1 MKHTLNI
8 PILGFAAYSGTGKTT
23 LLEALIPKL
32 TKAGLRIGMLKHA
45 HHNFD
50 VDQPGKDSHRLR
62 KAGASQMLISSRNR
76 FALMTETPESE
87 SEFDYLLTRFDED
100 KLDVVL
106 VEGCKNIAFPK
117 IELHRE
123 EVGKPWLHPNDE
135 NIIAIASDSGEL
147 DSELPQMNINDLEAI
162 AQFVI
167 QYVQEAKAPKS
178 KEKEAACCDTL
189 SPAFLSVVQGQ
200 EKILSLVNTVS
211 ETEACKIEDAYGR
224 VLADHVV
231 SPVNVPQY
239 TNSAMD
245 GYAIRGDDVERES
258 YQVVAKVMAG
268 HAYDKPLE
276 VGQAVK
282 IMTGAPTPINGDTV
296 VMREQASKDGDTVT
310 FNGASIKT
318 GQNVRQAG
326 EDLAIGND
334 VFTAG
339 TRLASPEMGM
349 IASLGFGEANVF
361 RKLKVAVFSTGDEV
375 QAPGT
380 EQKANSIYD
389 SNRFTIMGM
398 LEKLGCE
405 ILDFGILEDNE
416 QLMIEAL
423 ENASAQADVVMT
435 SGGVSVGDADYIKLA
450 LDKLGQIDFW
460 RINMR
465 PGRPLAFGQINDK
478 PFFGL
483 PGNPVAVM
491 VSFINFVEP
500 ALRKMQGE
508 QGWKP
513 LKVSAIATENLRSR
527 QGRTEFSR
535 GIYELDETGRL
546 TVRTTGKQGSGILR
560 SMSEANCLIEI
571 SPAVDTVKAGESVT
585 IIPLQAESR
594 PIQNSKVSMSGL
606 FIDYRK
612 IFQRDSYGSH
622 HSLHLQRPRQRTDV
636 LVPATPQHSRSSCR
650 SRRYRYH

>member
-23 LLEALIPKL
+23 LLEALLPKL
-32 TKAGLRIGMLKHA
+32 TEAGLGIGMLKHA

-50 VDQPGKDSHRLR
+50 VDKPGKDSYRLR
-62 KAGASQMLISSRNR
+62 KAGASQMLIASRNR
-76 FALMTETPESE
+76 FALMTETPEAE
-87 SEFDYLLTRFDED
+87 AEFEYLLTRFDED

-123 EVGKPWLHPNDE
+123 EVGKPWLYPHDE
-135 NIIAIASDSGEL
+135 NIIAIASDTAEL
-147 DSELPQMNINDLEAI
+147 DSELPQMNINDLDAI
-162 AQFVI
+162 AQFVL
-167 QYVQEAKAPKS
+167 QYVQDAKAPKS
-178 KEKEAACCDTL
+178 KEKDAACCDTL

-211 ETEACKIEDAYGR
+211 EIEACKIENAYGR
-224 VLADHVV
+224 VLAEHII

-245 GYAIRGDDVERES
+245 GYAIRSDDVDRDS
-258 YQVVAKVMAG
+258 YQVVAEVMAG
-268 HAYDKPLE
+268 HAYDQPLE

-282 IMTGAPTPINGDTV
+282 IMTGAPTPLNGDTV
-296 VMREQASKDGDTVT
+296 VMREQASQEGDKVT
-310 FNGASIKT
+310 FDGANIKA

-326 EDLAIGND
+326 EDLAIGSD

-465 PGRPLAFGQINDK
+465 PGRPLAFGQINNK

-513 LKVSAIATENLRSR
+513 LKVNAIATENLRSR

-535 GIYELDETGRL
+535 GIYELDDTGRL

-571 SPAVDTVKAGESVT
+571 SPAIDTVKAGESVT
-585 IIPLQAESR
+585 IIPLQGR
-594 PIQNSKVSMSGL
+594 I
-606 FIDYRK
+606 
-612 IFQRDSYGSH
+612 
-622 HSLHLQRPRQRTDV
+622 
-636 LVPATPQHSRSSCR
+636 
-650 SRRYRYH
+650 

>member
-23 LLEALIPKL
+23 LLEALLPKL
-32 TKAGLRIGMLKHA
+32 TEAGLRIGMLKHA

-50 VDQPGKDSHRLR
+50 VDKPGKDSYRLR
-62 KAGASQMLISSRNR
+62 KAGASQMLIASRNR
-76 FALMTETPESE
+76 FALMTETPEAE
-87 SEFDYLLTRFDED
+87 AEFEYLLTRFDED
-100 KLDVVL
+100 MLDVVL

-123 EVGKPWLHPNDE
+123 EVGKPWLYPNDE
-135 NIIAIASDSGEL
+135 NIIAIASDGGEL

-167 QYVQEAKAPKS
+167 QYVQEAKAPKN

-211 ETEACKIEDAYGR
+211 EIEACKIENAYGR
-224 VLADHVV
+224 VLAEHIV

-245 GYAIRGDDVERES
+245 GYVIRSDDVDRDS
-258 YQVVAKVMAG
+258 YQVVAEVMAG
-268 HAYDKPLE
+268 HAYDQPLE

-282 IMTGAPTPINGDTV
+282 IMTGAPTPRNGDTV
-296 VMREQASKDGDTVT
+296 VMREQASQEGDNVT
-310 FNGASIKT
+310 FNGANIKA

-326 EDLAIGND
+326 EDLAIGSD

-339 TRLASPEMGM
+339 ARLASPEMGM

-465 PGRPLAFGQINDK
+465 PGRPLAFGQINNK

-513 LKVSAIATENLRSR
+513 LKVNAIATENLRSR

-535 GIYELDETGRL
+535 GIYELDDTGRL

-571 SPAVDTVKAGESVT
+571 SPAIDTVKAGESVT
-585 IIPLQAESR
+585 IIPLQGR
-594 PIQNSKVSMSGL
+594 I
-606 FIDYRK
+606 
-612 IFQRDSYGSH
+612 
-622 HSLHLQRPRQRTDV
+622 
-636 LVPATPQHSRSSCR
+636 
-650 SRRYRYH
+650 

>member
-23 LLEALIPKL
+23 LLESLLPKL
-32 TKAGLRIGMLKHA
+32 TEAGLRIGMLKHA

-50 VDQPGKDSHRLR
+50 VDKPGKDSYRLR
-62 KAGASQMLISSRNR
+62 KAGASQMLIASRNR
-76 FALMTETPESE
+76 FALMTETPEAE
-87 SEFDYLLTRFDED
+87 AEFEYLLTRFDED

-123 EVGKPWLHPNDE
+123 EVGKPWLYPHDE
-135 NIIAIASDSGEL
+135 NIIAIASDTAEL
-147 DSELPQMNINDLEAI
+147 DSELPQMNINDLDAI
-162 AQFVI
+162 AQFVL

-178 KEKEAACCDTL
+178 KEKDAACCDTL

-211 ETEACKIEDAYGR
+211 EIEACKIENAYGR
-224 VLADHVV
+224 VLAEHII

-245 GYAIRGDDVERES
+245 GYAIRSDDVDRDS
-258 YQVVAKVMAG
+258 YQVVAEVMAG
-268 HAYDKPLE
+268 HAYDQSLQ

-282 IMTGAPTPINGDTV
+282 IMTGAPTPLNGDTV
-296 VMREQASKDGDTVT
+296 VMREQASQEGDKVT
-310 FNGASIKT
+310 FNGAHIKA

-326 EDLAIGND
+326 EDLAIGSD
-334 VFTAG
+334 VFTVG

-465 PGRPLAFGQINDK
+465 PGRPLAFGQINNK

-513 LKVSAIATENLRSR
+513 LKVNAVATENLRSR

-535 GIYELDETGRL
+535 GIYELDDTGRL

-571 SPAVDTVKAGESVT
+571 SPAIDTVKAGESVT
-585 IIPLQAESR
+585 IIPLQGR
-594 PIQNSKVSMSGL
+594 I
-606 FIDYRK
+606 
-612 IFQRDSYGSH
+612 
-622 HSLHLQRPRQRTDV
+622 
-636 LVPATPQHSRSSCR
+636 
-650 SRRYRYH
+650 

>member
-23 LLEALIPKL
+23 LLEALLPKL
-32 TKAGLRIGMLKHA
+32 TEAGLRIGMLKHA

-76 FALMTETPESE
+76 FALMTETRESE
-87 SEFDYLLTRFDED
+87 SEFDYLLTRFDEE

-200 EKILSLVNTVS
+200 EKILSLVNTVA
-211 ETEACKIEDAYGR
+211 ETEACKIENAYGR

-245 GYAIRGDDVERES
+245 GYAIRGDDIERDN
-258 YQVVAKVMAG
+258 YQVVAEVMAG
-268 HAYDKPLE
+268 HAYDQPLE

-296 VMREQASKDGDTVT
+296 VMREQATQNGDTVT

-326 EDLAIGND
+326 EDLAIGSD

-380 EQKANSIYD
+380 DQKANSIYD

-527 QGRTEFSR
+527 LGRTEFSR

-571 SPAVDTVKAGESVT
+571 SPAVDTVKTGESVT
-585 IIPLQAESR
+585 IIPLQGR
-594 PIQNSKVSMSGL
+594 I
-606 FIDYRK
+606 
-612 IFQRDSYGSH
+612 
-622 HSLHLQRPRQRTDV
+622 
-636 LVPATPQHSRSSCR
+636 
-650 SRRYRYH
+650 

>member
-23 LLEALIPKL
+23 LLEALLPKL
-32 TKAGLRIGMLKHA
+32 TEAGLRIGMLKHA

-50 VDQPGKDSHRLR
+50 VDKPGKDSYRLR
-62 KAGASQMLISSRNR
+62 KAGASQMLIASRNR
-76 FALMTETPESE
+76 FALMTETPEAE
-87 SEFDYLLTRFDED
+87 AEFEYLLTRFDED

-123 EVGKPWLHPNDE
+123 EVGKPWLYPHDE
-135 NIIAIASDSGEL
+135 NIIAIASDTAEL
-147 DSELPQMNINDLEAI
+147 DSELPQMNINDLDAI
-162 AQFVI
+162 AQFVL
-167 QYVQEAKAPKS
+167 QYVQDAKAPKS
-178 KEKEAACCDTL
+178 KEKDAACCDTL

-211 ETEACKIEDAYGR
+211 EIEACKIENAYGR
-224 VLADHVV
+224 VLAEHII

-245 GYAIRGDDVERES
+245 GYAIRSDDVDRDS
-258 YQVVAKVMAG
+258 YQVVAEVMAG
-268 HAYDKPLE
+268 HAYDQPLE

-282 IMTGAPTPINGDTV
+282 IMTGAPTPLNGDTV
-296 VMREQASKDGDTVT
+296 VMREQATQEGDKVT
-310 FNGASIKT
+310 FDGANIKA

-326 EDLAIGND
+326 EDLAIGSD

-465 PGRPLAFGQINDK
+465 PGRPLAFGQINNK

-513 LKVSAIATENLRSR
+513 LKVNAIATENLRSR

-535 GIYELDETGRL
+535 GIYELDDTGRL

-571 SPAVDTVKAGESVT
+571 SPAIDTVKAGESVT
-585 IIPLQAESR
+585 IIPLQGR
-594 PIQNSKVSMSGL
+594 I
-606 FIDYRK
+606 
-612 IFQRDSYGSH
+612 
-622 HSLHLQRPRQRTDV
+622 
-636 LVPATPQHSRSSCR
+636 
-650 SRRYRYH
+650 

>member
-23 LLEALIPKL
+23 LLEALLPKL
-32 TKAGLRIGMLKHA
+32 TEAGLRIGMLKHA

-50 VDQPGKDSHRLR
+50 VDKPGKDSYRLR
-62 KAGASQMLISSRNR
+62 KAGASQMLIASRNR
-76 FALMTETPESE
+76 FALMTETPEAE
-87 SEFDYLLTRFDED
+87 AEFEYLLTRFDED

-123 EVGKPWLHPNDE
+123 EVGKPWLYPHDD
-135 NIIAIASDSGEL
+135 NIIAIASDTAEL
-147 DSELPQMNINDLEAI
+147 DSELPQMNINDLDAI
-162 AQFVI
+162 AQFVL

-178 KEKEAACCDTL
+178 KEKDAACCDTL

-211 ETEACKIEDAYGR
+211 EIEACKIENAYGR
-224 VLADHVV
+224 VLAEHII

-245 GYAIRGDDVERES
+245 GYAIRSDDVDRDS
-258 YQVVAKVMAG
+258 YQVVAEVMAG
-268 HAYDKPLE
+268 HAYDQPLQ

-282 IMTGAPTPINGDTV
+282 IMTGAPTPRNGDTV
-296 VMREQASKDGDTVT
+296 VMREQASQEGDKVT
-310 FNGASIKT
+310 FNCAHIKA

-326 EDLAIGND
+326 EDLAIGSD

-465 PGRPLAFGQINDK
+465 PGRPLAFGQINNK

-513 LKVSAIATENLRSR
+513 LKVNAIATENLRSR

-535 GIYELDETGRL
+535 GIYELDNTGRL

-571 SPAVDTVKAGESVT
+571 SPAIDTVKAGESVT
-585 IIPLQAESR
+585 IIPLQGR
-594 PIQNSKVSMSGL
+594 I
-606 FIDYRK
+606 
-612 IFQRDSYGSH
+612 
-622 HSLHLQRPRQRTDV
+622 
-636 LVPATPQHSRSSCR
+636 
-650 SRRYRYH
+650 

>member
-23 LLEALIPKL
+23 LLEALLPKL
-32 TKAGLRIGMLKHA
+32 TEAGLRIGMLKHA

-50 VDQPGKDSHRLR
+50 VDKPGKDSYRLR
-62 KAGASQMLISSRNR
+62 KAGASQMLIASRNR
-76 FALMTETPESE
+76 FALMTETPEAE
-87 SEFDYLLTRFDED
+87 AEFEYLLTRFDED

-123 EVGKPWLHPNDE
+123 EVGKPWLYPHDE

-147 DSELPQMNINDLEAI
+147 DSELPQMNINDLDAI
-162 AQFVI
+162 AQFVL
-167 QYVQEAKAPKS
+167 QYVQDAKAPKS
-178 KEKEAACCDTL
+178 KEKDAACCDTL
-189 SPAFLSVVQGQ
+189 SPAFLSVIQGQ

-211 ETEACKIEDAYGR
+211 EIEACKIENAYGR
-224 VLADHVV
+224 VLAEDII

-245 GYAIRGDDVERES
+245 GYAIRSDDIERDS
-258 YQVVAKVMAG
+258 YQVVAEVMAG
-268 HAYDKPLE
+268 HAYDQPLE

-282 IMTGAPTPINGDTV
+282 IMTGAPTPLNGDTV
-296 VMREQASKDGDTVT
+296 VMREQASQEGDKVT
-310 FNGASIKT
+310 FNGANIKA

-326 EDLAIGND
+326 EDLVIGSD

-465 PGRPLAFGQINDK
+465 PGRPLAFGQINNK

-513 LKVSAIATENLRSR
+513 LKVNAIANESLRSR

-535 GIYELDETGRL
+535 GIYELDNTGRL

-571 SPAVDTVKAGESVT
+571 SPAIDTVKAGESVT
-585 IIPLQAESR
+585 IIPLQGR
-594 PIQNSKVSMSGL
+594 I
-606 FIDYRK
+606 
-612 IFQRDSYGSH
+612 
-622 HSLHLQRPRQRTDV
+622 
-636 LVPATPQHSRSSCR
+636 
-650 SRRYRYH
+650 

>member
-23 LLEALIPKL
+23 LLEALLPKL
-32 TKAGLRIGMLKHA
+32 TEAGLRIGMLKHA

-50 VDQPGKDSHRLR
+50 VDKPGKDSYRLR
-62 KAGASQMLISSRNR
+62 KAGASQMLIASRNR
-76 FALMTETPESE
+76 FALMTETPEAE
-87 SEFDYLLTRFDED
+87 AEFEYLLTRFDED

-123 EVGKPWLHPNDE
+123 EVGKPWLYPHDE
-135 NIIAIASDSGEL
+135 NIIAIASDTAEL
-147 DSELPQMNINDLEAI
+147 DSELPQMNINDLDAI
-162 AQFVI
+162 AQFVL

-178 KEKEAACCDTL
+178 KEKDAACCDTL

-211 ETEACKIEDAYGR
+211 EIEACKIENAYGR
-224 VLADHVV
+224 VLAEDII

-245 GYAIRGDDVERES
+245 GYAIRSDDVDRDS
-258 YQVVAKVMAG
+258 YQVVAEVMAG
-268 HAYDKPLE
+268 HAYDQPLE

-282 IMTGAPTPINGDTV
+282 IMTGAPTPLNGDTV
-296 VMREQASKDGDTVT
+296 VMREQASQEGDKVT
-310 FNGASIKT
+310 FNGSNIKA

-326 EDLAIGND
+326 EDLAIGSD

-398 LEKLGCE
+398 LEKFGCE

-465 PGRPLAFGQINDK
+465 PGRPLAFGQINNK

-513 LKVSAIATENLRSR
+513 LKVNAIATENLRSR

-535 GIYELDETGRL
+535 GIYELDNTGRL

-571 SPAVDTVKAGESVT
+571 SPAIDTVKAGESVT
-585 IIPLQAESR
+585 IIPLQGR
-594 PIQNSKVSMSGL
+594 I
-606 FIDYRK
+606 
-612 IFQRDSYGSH
+612 
-622 HSLHLQRPRQRTDV
+622 
-636 LVPATPQHSRSSCR
+636 
-650 SRRYRYH
+650 

>member
-23 LLEALIPKL
+23 LLEALLPKL
-32 TKAGLRIGMLKHA
+32 TEAGLRIGMLKHA

-87 SEFDYLLTRFDED
+87 SEFDCLLTRFDEG

-123 EVGKPWLHPNDE
+123 EVGKPWLHPNDD

-167 QYVQEAKAPKS
+167 EYVQEAKAPKG

-239 TNSAMD
+239 KNSAMD

-258 YQVVAKVMAG
+258 YQVVAEVMAG
-268 HAYDKPLE
+268 HAYEQPLE

-296 VMREQASKDGDTVT
+296 VMREQASQDGDTVT

-326 EDLAIGND
+326 EDLAIGSD

-416 QLMIEAL
+416 LLMIEAL

-500 ALRKMQGE
+500 ALRKMQGQ

-585 IIPLQAESR
+585 IIPLQGR
-594 PIQNSKVSMSGL
+594 I
-606 FIDYRK
+606 
-612 IFQRDSYGSH
+612 
-622 HSLHLQRPRQRTDV
+622 
-636 LVPATPQHSRSSCR
+636 
-650 SRRYRYH
+650 

>member
-23 LLEALIPKL
+23 LLEALLPKL
-32 TKAGLRIGMLKHA
+32 TEAGLRIGMLKHA

-50 VDQPGKDSHRLR
+50 VDKPGKDSYRLR
-62 KAGASQMLISSRNR
+62 KAGASQMLIASRNR
-76 FALMTETPESE
+76 FALMTETPEAE
-87 SEFDYLLTRFDED
+87 AEFEYLLTRFDED

-123 EVGKPWLHPNDE
+123 EVGKPWLYPHDD
-135 NIIAIASDSGEL
+135 NIIAIASDSAEL
-147 DSELPQMNINDLEAI
+147 DSELPQMNINDLDAI
-162 AQFVI
+162 AQFVL
-167 QYVQEAKAPKS
+167 QYVQDAKAPKS
-178 KEKEAACCDTL
+178 KEKDAACCDTL

-200 EKILSLVNTVS
+200 EKVLSLVNTVS
-211 ETEACKIEDAYGR
+211 EIEACKIENAYGR
-224 VLADHVV
+224 VLAEDII

-245 GYAIRGDDVERES
+245 GYAIRSDDVDRDS
-258 YQVVAKVMAG
+258 YQVVAEVMAG
-268 HAYDKPLE
+268 HAYDQPLE

-282 IMTGAPTPINGDTV
+282 IMTGAPTPLNGDTV
-296 VMREQASKDGDTVT
+296 VMREQASQEGDKVT
-310 FNGASIKT
+310 FNGANIKA

-326 EDLAIGND
+326 EDLAIGSD

-465 PGRPLAFGQINDK
+465 PGRPLAFGQINNK

-513 LKVSAIATENLRSR
+513 LKVNAIATENLRSR

-535 GIYELDETGRL
+535 GIYKLDNTGRL

-571 SPAVDTVKAGESVT
+571 SPAIDTVKAGESVT
-585 IIPLQAESR
+585 IIPLQGR
-594 PIQNSKVSMSGL
+594 I
-606 FIDYRK
+606 
-612 IFQRDSYGSH
+612 
-622 HSLHLQRPRQRTDV
+622 
-636 LVPATPQHSRSSCR
+636 
-650 SRRYRYH
+650 

>member
-23 LLEALIPKL
+23 LLEALLPKL
-32 TKAGLRIGMLKHA
+32 TETGLRIGMLKHA

-50 VDQPGKDSHRLR
+50 VDKPGKDSYRLR
-62 KAGASQMLISSRNR
+62 KAGASQMLIASRNR
-76 FALMTETPESE
+76 FALMTETPEAE
-87 SEFDYLLTRFDED
+87 AEFEYLLTRFDED

-123 EVGKPWLHPNDE
+123 EVGKPWLYPHDD
-135 NIIAIASDSGEL
+135 NIIAIASDTAEL
-147 DSELPQMNINDLEAI
+147 DSELPQMNINDLDAI
-162 AQFVI
+162 AQFVL
-167 QYVQEAKAPKS
+167 QYVQDAKAPKS
-178 KEKEAACCDTL
+178 KEKDAACCDTL

-211 ETEACKIEDAYGR
+211 EIEACKIENAYGR
-224 VLADHVV
+224 VLAEHII

-245 GYAIRGDDVERES
+245 GYAIRSDDVDRNS
-258 YQVVAKVMAG
+258 YQVVAEVMAG
-268 HAYDKPLE
+268 HAYDQPLE

-282 IMTGAPTPINGDTV
+282 IMTGAPTPLNGDTV
-296 VMREQASKDGDTVT
+296 VMREQASQEGDKVT
-310 FNGASIKT
+310 FNDSNIKA

-326 EDLAIGND
+326 EDLAIGSD

-465 PGRPLAFGQINDK
+465 PGRPLAFGQINNK

-513 LKVSAIATENLRSR
+513 LKVNAIATENLRSR

-535 GIYELDETGRL
+535 GIYELDNTGRL

-571 SPAVDTVKAGESVT
+571 SPAIDTVKAGESVT
-585 IIPLQAESR
+585 IIPLQGR
-594 PIQNSKVSMSGL
+594 I
-606 FIDYRK
+606 
-612 IFQRDSYGSH
+612 
-622 HSLHLQRPRQRTDV
+622 
-636 LVPATPQHSRSSCR
+636 
-650 SRRYRYH
+650 

>member
-8 PILGFAAYSGTGKTT
+8 PIIGFAAYSGTGKTT
-23 LLEALIPKL
+23 LLEALLPKL
-32 TKAGLRIGMLKHA
+32 TEAGLRIGMLKHA

-50 VDQPGKDSHRLR
+50 VDKPGKDSYRLR
-62 KAGASQMLISSRNR
+62 KAGASQMLIASRNR
-76 FALMTETPESE
+76 FALMTETPEAE
-87 SEFDYLLTRFDED
+87 AEFEYLLTRFDED

-123 EVGKPWLHPNDE
+123 EVGKPWLYPHDE
-135 NIIAIASDSGEL
+135 NIIAIASDSAEL
-147 DSELPQMNINDLEAI
+147 DSELPQMNINDLDAI
-162 AQFVI
+162 AQFVF
-167 QYVQEAKAPKS
+167 QYVQDAKAPKS
-178 KEKEAACCDTL
+178 KEKDAACCDTL

-211 ETEACKIEDAYGR
+211 EIEACKIENAYGR
-224 VLADHVV
+224 VLAEDII

-245 GYAIRGDDVERES
+245 GYAIRSDDVDRSS
-258 YQVVAKVMAG
+258 YQIVAEVMAG
-268 HAYDKPLE
+268 DAYDQPLE

-282 IMTGAPTPINGDTV
+282 IMTGAPTPRNGDTV
-296 VMREQASKDGDTVT
+296 VMREQASQEGDKVT
-310 FNGASIKT
+310 FNGAHIKA

-326 EDLAIGND
+326 EDLAIGSD

-465 PGRPLAFGQINDK
+465 PGRPLAFGQINNK

-513 LKVSAIATENLRSR
+513 LKVNAIATENLRSR

-535 GIYELDETGRL
+535 GIYELDDTGRL

-571 SPAVDTVKAGESVT
+571 SPAIDTVKAGESVT
-585 IIPLQAESR
+585 IIPLQGR
-594 PIQNSKVSMSGL
+594 I
-606 FIDYRK
+606 
-612 IFQRDSYGSH
+612 
-622 HSLHLQRPRQRTDV
+622 
-636 LVPATPQHSRSSCR
+636 
-650 SRRYRYH
+650 

>member
-23 LLEALIPKL
+23 LLEALLPKL
-32 TKAGLRIGMLKHA
+32 TEAGLRIGMLKHA

-50 VDQPGKDSHRLR
+50 VDKPGKDSYRLR
-62 KAGASQMLISSRNR
+62 KAGASQMLIASRNR
-76 FALMTETPESE
+76 FALMTETPEAE
-87 SEFDYLLTRFDED
+87 AEFEYLLTRFDED
-100 KLDVVL
+100 MLDVVL

-123 EVGKPWLHPNDE
+123 EVGKPWLYPNDE
-135 NIIAIASDSGEL
+135 NIIAIASDGGEL

-167 QYVQEAKAPKS
+167 QYVQEAKAPKN

-211 ETEACKIEDAYGR
+211 EIEACKIENAYGR
-224 VLADHVV
+224 VLAEHIV
-231 SPVNVPQY
+231 SLVNVPQY

-245 GYAIRGDDVERES
+245 GYAIRSDDVDRDS
-258 YQVVAKVMAG
+258 YQVVAEVMAG
-268 HAYDKPLE
+268 HAYDQPLD

-282 IMTGAPTPINGDTV
+282 IMTGAPTPRNGDTV
-296 VMREQASKDGDTVT
+296 VMREQAIQEGDKVT
-310 FNGASIKT
+310 FNGANIKA

-326 EDLAIGND
+326 EELAIGSD

-423 ENASAQADVVMT
+423 ENASAQADVVMA

-465 PGRPLAFGQINDK
+465 PGRPLAFGQINNK

-508 QGWKP
+508 QGWNP
-513 LKVSAIATENLRSR
+513 LKVNAIATENLRSR

-535 GIYELDETGRL
+535 GVYELDETGRL

-571 SPAVDTVKAGESVT
+571 SPAIDTVKAGESVT
-585 IIPLQAESR
+585 IIPLQGR
-594 PIQNSKVSMSGL
+594 I
-606 FIDYRK
+606 
-612 IFQRDSYGSH
+612 
-622 HSLHLQRPRQRTDV
+622 
-636 LVPATPQHSRSSCR
+636 
-650 SRRYRYH
+650 

>member
-23 LLEALIPKL
+23 LLEALLPKL
-32 TKAGLRIGMLKHA
+32 TEAGLRIGMLKHA

-50 VDQPGKDSHRLR
+50 VDKPGKDSYRLR
-62 KAGASQMLISSRNR
+62 KAGASQMLIASRNR
-76 FALMTETPESE
+76 FALMTETPEAE
-87 SEFDYLLTRFDED
+87 AEFEYLLTRFDED

-123 EVGKPWLHPNDE
+123 EVGKPWLYPHDE
-135 NIIAIASDSGEL
+135 NIIAIASDSAEL
-147 DSELPQMNINDLEAI
+147 DSELPQMNINDLDAI
-162 AQFVI
+162 AQFVL
-167 QYVQEAKAPKS
+167 QYVQDAKAPKS
-178 KEKEAACCDTL
+178 KEKDAACCDTL

-200 EKILSLVNTVS
+200 EKVLSLVNTVS
-211 ETEACKIEDAYGR
+211 EIEACKIENAYGR
-224 VLADHVV
+224 VLAEDII

-245 GYAIRGDDVERES
+245 GYAIRSDDVDRDS
-258 YQVVAKVMAG
+258 YQVVAEVMAG
-268 HAYDKPLE
+268 HAYDQPLE

-282 IMTGAPTPINGDTV
+282 IMTGAPTPLNGDTV
-296 VMREQASKDGDTVT
+296 VMREQASQEGDNVT
-310 FNGASIKT
+310 FNGANIKA

-326 EDLAIGND
+326 EDLAIGSD

-465 PGRPLAFGQINDK
+465 PGRPLAFGQINNK

-513 LKVSAIATENLRSR
+513 LKVNAIATENLRSR

-535 GIYELDETGRL
+535 GIYELDDTGRL

-571 SPAVDTVKAGESVT
+571 SPAIDTVKAGESVT
-585 IIPLQAESR
+585 IIPLQGR
-594 PIQNSKVSMSGL
+594 I
-606 FIDYRK
+606 
-612 IFQRDSYGSH
+612 
-622 HSLHLQRPRQRTDV
+622 
-636 LVPATPQHSRSSCR
+636 
-650 SRRYRYH
+650 

>member
-23 LLEALIPKL
+23 LLEALLPKL
-32 TKAGLRIGMLKHA
+32 TEAGLRIGMLKHA

-50 VDQPGKDSHRLR
+50 VDKPGKDSYRLR
-62 KAGASQMLISSRNR
+62 KAGASQMLIASRNR
-76 FALMTETPESE
+76 FALMTETPEAE
-87 SEFDYLLTRFDED
+87 AEFEYLLTRFDED

-123 EVGKPWLHPNDE
+123 EVGKPWLYPHDE
-135 NIIAIASDSGEL
+135 NIIAIASDSAEL
-147 DSELPQMNINDLEAI
+147 DSELPQMNINDLDAI
-162 AQFVI
+162 AQFVL
-167 QYVQEAKAPKS
+167 QYVQDAKAPKS
-178 KEKEAACCDTL
+178 KEKDAACCDTL

-211 ETEACKIEDAYGR
+211 EIEACKIENAYGR
-224 VLADHVV
+224 VLAEHII

-245 GYAIRGDDVERES
+245 GYAIRSDDVDRDS
-258 YQVVAKVMAG
+258 YQVVAEVMAG
-268 HAYDKPLE
+268 HAYDQPLE

-282 IMTGAPTPINGDTV
+282 IMTGAPTPRNGDTV
-296 VMREQASKDGDTVT
+296 VMREQASQEGDKVT
-310 FNGASIKT
+310 FNGANIKA

-326 EDLAIGND
+326 EDLAIGSD

-375 QAPGT
+375 RAPGT

-465 PGRPLAFGQINDK
+465 PGRPLAFGQINNK

-513 LKVSAIATENLRSR
+513 LKVNAIATENLRSR

-535 GIYELDETGRL
+535 GIYELDDTGRL

-571 SPAVDTVKAGESVT
+571 SPAIDTVKAGESVT
-585 IIPLQAESR
+585 IIPLQGR
-594 PIQNSKVSMSGL
+594 I
-606 FIDYRK
+606 
-612 IFQRDSYGSH
+612 
-622 HSLHLQRPRQRTDV
+622 
-636 LVPATPQHSRSSCR
+636 
-650 SRRYRYH
+650 

>member
-23 LLEALIPKL
+23 LLEALLPKL
-32 TKAGLRIGMLKHA
+32 TEAGLRIGMLKHA

-200 EKILSLVNTVS
+200 EKILSLVNTVA
-211 ETEACKIEDAYGR
+211 ETEACKIENAYGR

-258 YQVVAKVMAG
+258 YQVVAEVMAG
-268 HAYDKPLE
+268 HAYDQPLE

-296 VMREQASKDGDTVT
+296 VMREQASQDGDTVI

-326 EDLAIGND
+326 EDLAIGSD

-585 IIPLQAESR
+585 IIPLQGR
-594 PIQNSKVSMSGL
+594 I
-606 FIDYRK
+606 
-612 IFQRDSYGSH
+612 
-622 HSLHLQRPRQRTDV
+622 
-636 LVPATPQHSRSSCR
+636 
-650 SRRYRYH
+650 

>member
-23 LLEALIPKL
+23 LLEALLPKL
-32 TKAGLRIGMLKHA
+32 TEAGLRIGMLKHA

-50 VDQPGKDSHRLR
+50 VDKPGKDSYRLR
-62 KAGASQMLISSRNR
+62 KAGASQMLIASRNR
-76 FALMTETPESE
+76 FALMTETPEAE
-87 SEFDYLLTRFDED
+87 AEFEYLLTRFDED

-123 EVGKPWLHPNDE
+123 EVGKPWLYPHDD
-135 NIIAIASDSGEL
+135 NIIAIASDSAEL
-147 DSELPQMNINDLEAI
+147 DSELPQMNINDLDAI
-162 AQFVI
+162 AQFVL
-167 QYVQEAKAPKS
+167 QYVQDAKAPKS
-178 KEKEAACCDTL
+178 KEKDAACCDTL

-200 EKILSLVNTVS
+200 EKVLSLVNTVS
-211 ETEACKIEDAYGR
+211 EIEACKIENAYGR
-224 VLADHVV
+224 VLAEDII

-245 GYAIRGDDVERES
+245 GYAIRSDDVDRDS
-258 YQVVAKVMAG
+258 YQVVAEVMAG
-268 HAYDKPLE
+268 HAYDQPLE

-282 IMTGAPTPINGDTV
+282 IMTGAPTPLNGDTV
-296 VMREQASKDGDTVT
+296 VMREQASQEGDKVT
-310 FNGASIKT
+310 FNGSNIKA

-326 EDLAIGND
+326 EDLAIGSD

-465 PGRPLAFGQINDK
+465 PGRPLAFGQINNK

-513 LKVSAIATENLRSR
+513 LKVNAIATENLRSR

-535 GIYELDETGRL
+535 GIYELDDTGRL

-571 SPAVDTVKAGESVT
+571 SPAIDTVKAGESVT
-585 IIPLQAESR
+585 IIPLQGR
-594 PIQNSKVSMSGL
+594 I
-606 FIDYRK
+606 
-612 IFQRDSYGSH
+612 
-622 HSLHLQRPRQRTDV
+622 
-636 LVPATPQHSRSSCR
+636 
-650 SRRYRYH
+650 

>member
-8 PILGFAAYSGTGKTT
+8 PIIGFAAYSGTGKTT
-23 LLEALIPKL
+23 LLEALLPKL
-32 TKAGLRIGMLKHA
+32 TEAGLRIGMLKHA

-50 VDQPGKDSHRLR
+50 VDKPGKDSYRLR
-62 KAGASQMLISSRNR
+62 KAGASQMLIASRNR
-76 FALMTETPESE
+76 FALMTETPEAE
-87 SEFDYLLTRFDED
+87 AEFEYLLTRFDED
-100 KLDVVL
+100 MLDVVL

-123 EVGKPWLHPNDE
+123 EVGKPWLYPNDE
-135 NIIAIASDSGEL
+135 NIIAIASDTAEL
-147 DSELPQMNINDLEAI
+147 DSELPQMNINDLDAI
-162 AQFVI
+162 AQFVL
-167 QYVQEAKAPKS
+167 QYVQEAKAPKP
-178 KEKEAACCDTL
+178 KEKDAACCDTL

-211 ETEACKIEDAYGR
+211 EIEACKIENAYGR
-224 VLADHVV
+224 VLAEHII

-245 GYAIRGDDVERES
+245 GYAIRSDDVDRDS
-258 YQVVAKVMAG
+258 YQVVAEVMAG
-268 HAYDKPLE
+268 HAYDQPLQ

-282 IMTGAPTPINGDTV
+282 IMTGAPTPLNGDTV
-296 VMREQASKDGDTVT
+296 VMREQASQEGDKVT
-310 FNGASIKT
+310 FNGAHIKA

-326 EDLAIGND
+326 EDLTIGSD

-416 QLMIEAL
+416 LLMIEAL

-465 PGRPLAFGQINDK
+465 PGRPLAFGQINNK

-513 LKVSAIATENLRSR
+513 LKVNAIATENLRSR

-535 GIYELDETGRL
+535 GIYELDDSGRL

-571 SPAVDTVKAGESVT
+571 SPAIDTVKAGESVT
-585 IIPLQAESR
+585 IIPLQGR
-594 PIQNSKVSMSGL
+594 I
-606 FIDYRK
+606 
-612 IFQRDSYGSH
+612 
-622 HSLHLQRPRQRTDV
+622 
-636 LVPATPQHSRSSCR
+636 
-650 SRRYRYH
+650 

>member
-23 LLEALIPKL
+23 LLEALLPKL
-32 TKAGLRIGMLKHA
+32 TEAGLRIGMLKHA

-50 VDQPGKDSHRLR
+50 VDKPGKDSYRLR
-62 KAGASQMLISSRNR
+62 KAGASQMLIASRNR
-76 FALMTETPESE
+76 FALMTETPEAE
-87 SEFDYLLTRFDED
+87 AEFEYLLTRFDED

-123 EVGKPWLHPNDE
+123 EVGKPWLYPHDE
-135 NIIAIASDSGEL
+135 NIIAIASDSAEL
-147 DSELPQMNINDLEAI
+147 DSELPQMNINDLDAI
-162 AQFVI
+162 AQFVL
-167 QYVQEAKAPKS
+167 QYVQDAKAPKS
-178 KEKEAACCDTL
+178 KEKDAACCDTL

-211 ETEACKIEDAYGR
+211 EIEACKIENAYGR
-224 VLADHVV
+224 VLAEDII

-245 GYAIRGDDVERES
+245 GYAIRSDDVDRDS
-258 YQVVAKVMAG
+258 YQVVAEVMAG
-268 HAYDKPLE
+268 HAYDQSLQ

-282 IMTGAPTPINGDTV
+282 IMTGAPTPLNGDTV
-296 VMREQASKDGDTVT
+296 VMREQASQEGDKVT
-310 FNGASIKT
+310 FNGAHIKA

-326 EDLAIGND
+326 EDLTIGSD

-465 PGRPLAFGQINDK
+465 PGRPLAFGQINNK

-513 LKVSAIATENLRSR
+513 LKVNAIATENLRSR

-535 GIYELDETGRL
+535 GIYELDDTGRL

-571 SPAVDTVKAGESVT
+571 SPAIDTVKAGESVT
-585 IIPLQAESR
+585 IIPLQGR
-594 PIQNSKVSMSGL
+594 I
-606 FIDYRK
+606 
-612 IFQRDSYGSH
+612 
-622 HSLHLQRPRQRTDV
+622 
-636 LVPATPQHSRSSCR
+636 
-650 SRRYRYH
+650 

>member
-23 LLEALIPKL
+23 LLEALLPKL
-32 TKAGLRIGMLKHA
+32 TEAGLRIGMLKHA

-50 VDQPGKDSHRLR
+50 VDKPGKDSYRLR
-62 KAGASQMLISSRNR
+62 KAGASQMLIASRNR
-76 FALMTETPESE
+76 FALMTETPEAE
-87 SEFDYLLTRFDED
+87 AEFEYLLTRFDED

-123 EVGKPWLHPNDE
+123 EVGKPWLYPQDE

-147 DSELPQMNINDLEAI
+147 DSELPQMNINDLNAI
-162 AQFVI
+162 AQFVL
-167 QYVQEAKAPKS
+167 QYVQDAKAPKS
-178 KEKEAACCDTL
+178 KEKDAACCDTL

-211 ETEACKIEDAYGR
+211 EIEACKIENAYGR
-224 VLADHVV
+224 VLAEHII

-245 GYAIRGDDVERES
+245 GYAIRSDDVDRDS
-258 YQVVAKVMAG
+258 YQIVAEVMAG
-268 HAYDKPLE
+268 HAYDKALE

-282 IMTGAPTPINGDTV
+282 IMTGAPTPLNGDTV
-296 VMREQASKDGDTVT
+296 VMREQASQEGDNVT
-310 FNGASIKT
+310 FNGANIKA

-326 EDLAIGND
+326 EDLAIGSD

-465 PGRPLAFGQINDK
+465 PGRPLAFGQINNK

-500 ALRKMQGE
+500 ALRKIQGE

-571 SPAVDTVKAGESVT
+571 SPAVDTVKTGESVT
-585 IIPLQAESR
+585 IIPLQGR
-594 PIQNSKVSMSGL
+594 I
-606 FIDYRK
+606 
-612 IFQRDSYGSH
+612 
-622 HSLHLQRPRQRTDV
+622 
-636 LVPATPQHSRSSCR
+636 
-650 SRRYRYH
+650 

>member
-23 LLEALIPKL
+23 LLEALLPKL
-32 TKAGLRIGMLKHA
+32 TEAGLRIGMLKHA

-50 VDQPGKDSHRLR
+50 VDKPGKDSYRLR
-62 KAGASQMLISSRNR
+62 KAGASQMLIASRNR
-76 FALMTETPESE
+76 FALMTETPEAE
-87 SEFDYLLTRFDED
+87 AEFEYLLTRFDED

-123 EVGKPWLHPNDE
+123 EVGKPWLYPHDE
-135 NIIAIASDSGEL
+135 NIIAIASDSAEL
-147 DSELPQMNINDLEAI
+147 DSELPQMNINDLDAI
-162 AQFVI
+162 AQFI
-167 QYVQEAKAPKS
+167 LQYVQDAKAPKS
-178 KEKEAACCDTL
+178 KEKDAACCDTL

-211 ETEACKIEDAYGR
+211 EIEACKIENAYGR
-224 VLADHVV
+224 VLAEDII

-245 GYAIRGDDVERES
+245 GYAIRSDDVDRDS
-258 YQVVAKVMAG
+258 YQVVAEVMAG
-268 HAYDKPLE
+268 HAYDQPLQ

-282 IMTGAPTPINGDTV
+282 IMTGAPTPLNGDTV
-296 VMREQASKDGDTVT
+296 VMREQASQEGDKVT
-310 FNGASIKT
+310 FNGAHIKA

-326 EDLAIGND
+326 EDLAIGSD

-465 PGRPLAFGQINDK
+465 PGRPLAFGQINNK

-513 LKVSAIATENLRSR
+513 LKVNAIATENLRSR

-535 GIYELDETGRL
+535 GIYELDNTGRL

-571 SPAVDTVKAGESVT
+571 SPAIDTVKAGESVT
-585 IIPLQAESR
+585 IIPLQGR
-594 PIQNSKVSMSGL
+594 I
-606 FIDYRK
+606 
-612 IFQRDSYGSH
+612 
-622 HSLHLQRPRQRTDV
+622 
-636 LVPATPQHSRSSCR
+636 
-650 SRRYRYH
+650 

>member
-23 LLEALIPKL
+23 LLEALLPKL
-32 TKAGLRIGMLKHA
+32 TEAGLRIGMLKHA

-50 VDQPGKDSHRLR
+50 VDKPGKDSYRLR
-62 KAGASQMLISSRNR
+62 KAGASQMLIASRNR
-76 FALMTETPESE
+76 FALMTETPEAE
-87 SEFDYLLTRFDED
+87 AEFEYLLTRFDED
-100 KLDVVL
+100 MLDVVL

-123 EVGKPWLHPNDE
+123 EVGKPWLYPNDE
-135 NIIAIASDSGEL
+135 NIIAIASDGGEL

-167 QYVQEAKAPKS
+167 QYVQEAKAPKN

-200 EKILSLVNTVS
+200 EKILSLVNTVAQI
-211 ETEACKIEDAYGR
+211 EACKIEDAYGR

-258 YQVVAKVMAG
+258 YQVVAEVMAG
-268 HAYDKPLE
+268 HAYDQPLE

-282 IMTGAPTPINGDTV
+282 IMTGAPTPRNGDTV
-296 VMREQASKDGDTVT
+296 VMREQAIQEGDKVT
-310 FNGASIKT
+310 FNGANIKA

-326 EDLAIGND
+326 EDLAIGSD

-465 PGRPLAFGQINDK
+465 PGRPLAFGQINNK

-513 LKVSAIATENLRSR
+513 LKVNAIATENLRSR

-535 GIYELDETGRL
+535 GVYELDATGRL

-571 SPAVDTVKAGESVT
+571 SPAIDTVKAGESVT
-585 IIPLQAESR
+585 IIPLQGR
-594 PIQNSKVSMSGL
+594 I
-606 FIDYRK
+606 
-612 IFQRDSYGSH
+612 
-622 HSLHLQRPRQRTDV
+622 
-636 LVPATPQHSRSSCR
+636 
-650 SRRYRYH
+650 

>member
-23 LLEALIPKL
+23 LLEALLPKL
-32 TKAGLRIGMLKHA
+32 TEAGLRIGMLKHA

-50 VDQPGKDSHRLR
+50 VDKPGKDSYRLR
-62 KAGASQMLISSRNR
+62 KAGASQMLIASRNR
-76 FALMTETPESE
+76 FALMTETPEAE
-87 SEFDYLLTRFDED
+87 AEFEYLLTRFDED

-123 EVGKPWLHPNDE
+123 EVGKPWLYPHDE
-135 NIIAIASDSGEL
+135 NIIAIASDSAEL
-147 DSELPQMNINDLEAI
+147 DSELPQMNINDLDAI
-162 AQFVI
+162 AQFVL
-167 QYVQEAKAPKS
+167 QYVQDAKAPKS
-178 KEKEAACCDTL
+178 KEKDAACCDTL

-211 ETEACKIEDAYGR
+211 EIEACKIENAYGR
-224 VLADHVV
+224 VLAEDII

-245 GYAIRGDDVERES
+245 GYAIRSDDVDRDS
-258 YQVVAKVMAG
+258 YQVVAEVMAG
-268 HAYDKPLE
+268 HAYDQPLQ

-282 IMTGAPTPINGDTV
+282 IMTGAPTPLNGDTV
-296 VMREQASKDGDTVT
+296 VMREQASQEGDKVT
-310 FNGASIKT
+310 FNGAHIKA

-326 EDLAIGND
+326 EDLAIGSD

-465 PGRPLAFGQINDK
+465 PGRPLAFGQINNK

-513 LKVSAIATENLRSR
+513 LKVNAIATENLRSR

-535 GIYELDETGRL
+535 GIYELDNTGRL

-571 SPAVDTVKAGESVT
+571 SPAIDTVKAGESVT
-585 IIPLQAESR
+585 IIPLQGR
-594 PIQNSKVSMSGL
+594 I
-606 FIDYRK
+606 
-612 IFQRDSYGSH
+612 
-622 HSLHLQRPRQRTDV
+622 
-636 LVPATPQHSRSSCR
+636 
-650 SRRYRYH
+650 

>member
-23 LLEALIPKL
+23 LLEALLPKL
-32 TKAGLRIGMLKHA
+32 TEAGLRIGMLKHA

-50 VDQPGKDSHRLR
+50 VDKPGKDSYRLR
-62 KAGASQMLISSRNR
+62 KAGASQMLIASRNR
-76 FALMTETPESE
+76 FALMTETPEAE
-87 SEFDYLLTRFDED
+87 AEFEYLLTRFDED

-123 EVGKPWLHPNDE
+123 EVGKPWLYPHDE
-135 NIIAIASDSGEL
+135 NIIAIASDTAEL
-147 DSELPQMNINDLEAI
+147 DSELPQMNINDLDAI
-162 AQFVI
+162 AQFVL

-178 KEKEAACCDTL
+178 KEKDAACCDTL

-211 ETEACKIEDAYGR
+211 EIEACKIENAYGR
-224 VLADHVV
+224 VLAEHII

-245 GYAIRGDDVERES
+245 GYAIRSDDVDRDS
-258 YQVVAKVMAG
+258 YQVVAEVMAG
-268 HAYDKPLE
+268 HAYDQPLE

-282 IMTGAPTPINGDTV
+282 IMTGAPTPLNGDTV
-296 VMREQASKDGDTVT
+296 VMREQTSQEGDKVT
-310 FNGASIKT
+310 FNGANIKA

-326 EDLAIGND
+326 EDLAIGSD
-334 VFTAG
+334 VFTVG

-465 PGRPLAFGQINDK
+465 PGRPLAFGQINNK

-513 LKVSAIATENLRSR
+513 LKVNAIATENLRSR

-535 GIYELDETGRL
+535 GIYELDDTGRL

-571 SPAVDTVKAGESVT
+571 SPAIDTVKAGESVT
-585 IIPLQAESR
+585 IIPLQGR
-594 PIQNSKVSMSGL
+594 I
-606 FIDYRK
+606 
-612 IFQRDSYGSH
+612 
-622 HSLHLQRPRQRTDV
+622 
-636 LVPATPQHSRSSCR
+636 
-650 SRRYRYH
+650 

>member
-8 PILGFAAYSGTGKTT
+8 PIIGFAAYSGTGKTT
-23 LLEALIPKL
+23 LLEALLPKL
-32 TKAGLRIGMLKHA
+32 TEAGLRIGMLKHA

-50 VDQPGKDSHRLR
+50 VDKPGKDSYRLR
-62 KAGASQMLISSRNR
+62 KAGASQMLIASRNR
-76 FALMTETPESE
+76 FALMTETPEAE
-87 SEFDYLLTRFDED
+87 AEFEYLLTRFDED

-123 EVGKPWLHPNDE
+123 EVGKPWLYPHDE
-135 NIIAIASDSGEL
+135 NIIAIASDTAEL
-147 DSELPQMNINDLEAI
+147 DSELPQMNINDLDAI
-162 AQFVI
+162 AQFVL

-178 KEKEAACCDTL
+178 KEKDAACCDTL

-211 ETEACKIEDAYGR
+211 EIEACKIENAYGR
-224 VLADHVV
+224 VLAEHII

-245 GYAIRGDDVERES
+245 GYAIRSDDVDRDS
-258 YQVVAKVMAG
+258 YQVVAEVMAG
-268 HAYDKPLE
+268 HAYDQPLE

-282 IMTGAPTPINGDTV
+282 IMTGAPTPRNGDTV
-296 VMREQASKDGDTVT
+296 VMREQASQEGDKVT
-310 FNGASIKT
+310 FNGSNIKA

-326 EDLAIGND
+326 EDLAIGSD

-389 SNRFTIMGM
+389 SNRFIIMGM

-465 PGRPLAFGQINDK
+465 PGRPLAFGQINNK

-513 LKVSAIATENLRSR
+513 LKVNAIATENLRSR

-535 GIYELDETGRL
+535 GIYELDDTGRL

-571 SPAVDTVKAGESVT
+571 SPAIDTVKAGESVT
-585 IIPLQAESR
+585 IIPLQGR
-594 PIQNSKVSMSGL
+594 I
-606 FIDYRK
+606 
-612 IFQRDSYGSH
+612 
-622 HSLHLQRPRQRTDV
+622 
-636 LVPATPQHSRSSCR
+636 
-650 SRRYRYH
+650 

>member
-23 LLEALIPKL
+23 LLEALLPKL
-32 TKAGLRIGMLKHA
+32 TEAGLRIGMLKHA

-50 VDQPGKDSHRLR
+50 VDKPGKDSYRLR
-62 KAGASQMLISSRNR
+62 KAGASQMLIASRNR
-76 FALMTETPESE
+76 FALMTETPEAE
-87 SEFDYLLTRFDED
+87 AEFEYLLTRFDED

-123 EVGKPWLHPNDE
+123 EVGKPWLYPHDD
-135 NIIAIASDSGEL
+135 NIIAIASDTAEL
-147 DSELPQMNINDLEAI
+147 DSELPQMNINDLDAI
-162 AQFVI
+162 AQFVL
-167 QYVQEAKAPKS
+167 QYVQDAKAPKS
-178 KEKEAACCDTL
+178 KEKDAACCDTL

-211 ETEACKIEDAYGR
+211 GIEACKIENAYGR
-224 VLADHVV
+224 VLAEHII

-245 GYAIRGDDVERES
+245 GYAIRSDDVDRDS
-258 YQVVAKVMAG
+258 YQVVAEVMAG
-268 HAYDKPLE
+268 HAYDQPLE

-282 IMTGAPTPINGDTV
+282 IMTGAPTPLNGDTV
-296 VMREQASKDGDTVT
+296 VMREQASQEGDKVT
-310 FNGASIKT
+310 FNGSNIKA

-326 EDLAIGND
+326 EDLAIGSD

-465 PGRPLAFGQINDK
+465 PGRPLAFGQINNK

-513 LKVSAIATENLRSR
+513 LKVNAIATENLRSR

-535 GIYELDETGRL
+535 GIYELDDTGRL

-571 SPAVDTVKAGESVT
+571 SPAIDTVKAGESVT
-585 IIPLQAESR
+585 IIPLQGR
-594 PIQNSKVSMSGL
+594 I
-606 FIDYRK
+606 
-612 IFQRDSYGSH
+612 
-622 HSLHLQRPRQRTDV
+622 
-636 LVPATPQHSRSSCR
+636 
-650 SRRYRYH
+650 